1 MKTYLLLISL
11 VLFSCGSRKVESSIS
26 EHEKKNDITT
36 DSKIDLSY
44 KFDKMTL
51 EPFDPL
57 RPILIGG
64 KEYYN
69 TKIVHHYEE
78 GEKTEE
84 IKEVDKSEIKE
95 VEKEKTTERDNTKLF
110 AIIGLG
116 LIAAMF
122 FFFLIVIFGMVW
134 FFNKKI
140 SSVISLIPKN
150 NVL

>member
-1 MKTYLLLISL
+1 MKKYLLFLSLLLIG
-11 VLFSCGSRKVESSIS
+11 CGSRKVETSIS
-26 EHEKKNDITT
+26 EHENNNDIKT
-36 DSKIDLSY
+36 DSKTDLTY

-57 RPILIGG
+57 RPILISG
-64 KEYYN
+64 KEYHN

-78 GEKTEE
+78 GEKKEE
-84 IKEVDKSEIKE
+84 IKVEDKSEAKDF
-95 VEKEKTTERDNTKLF
+95 EKEKTTERDNTKLF

-140 SSVISLIPKN
+140 SSVISLIPKI
-150 NVL
+150 